1 MFSFSIKQ
9 LLRQPGKAILFFLL
23 MAASTALVVT
33 GAVLTIENNKRLR
46 IVEETY
52 STIGYVEQL
61 PISSENTVT
70 PNPCFGTDRVT
81 TTDYGEFF
89 SFPRHI

>member
-61 PISSENTVT
+61 PISSESTVT
-70 PNPCFGTDRVT
+70 PNPIV
-81 TTDYGEFF
+81 
-89 SFPRHI
+89 